1 MNFKRSILAYPN
13 DSISTDQ
20 VIDDHNDHSDHDD
33 IHRIPVRIPINFDHP
48 FPKIQVKSDPNANTK
63 SRQSQNEGQD
73 VMDHHGP
80 LEGSDSS
87 LQDVFIIL

>member
-1 MNFKRSILAYPN
+1 MYYPN

-33 IHRIPVRIPINFDHP
+33 IHSIPVRIPINLHHP
-48 FPKIQVKSDPNANTK
+48 FPKIQVKSDPNAK
-63 SRQSQNEGQD
+63 AKGYQGQDKGQD

-80 LEGSDSS
+80 FEGCDSS
-87 LQDVFIIL
+87 LKDVFIVL